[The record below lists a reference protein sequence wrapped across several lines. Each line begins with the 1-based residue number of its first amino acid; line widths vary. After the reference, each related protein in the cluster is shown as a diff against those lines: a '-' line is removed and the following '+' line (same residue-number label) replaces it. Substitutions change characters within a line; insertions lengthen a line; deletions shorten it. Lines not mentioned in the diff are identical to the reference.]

1 MPREKHKTLLRALG
15 RLQRN
20 RHMAEAASQR
30 LFKEL
35 PARLQHHF
43 AVHPSAREHAPTS
56 FAAGYKTHPRLI
68 CTAATMPRS
77 FLVDSLILREA
88 NDKGSENSSPLFP
101 YAVHSPGHH
110 PHGLPGSCHSRKAGL
125 LCFCPLCMAAS
136 QLHPSPPALP
146 LLKASFPA
154 FGSQYCHTAL
164 SRQHTSSNINL
175 GHGAAMYQA
184 AYTVPDPR
192 QYHCISIE
200 NSNSKLQSSKRM
212 RTAFTSTQL
221 LELEREFTSNMY
233 LSRLRRIEIATY
245 LNLSEKQVKIWF
257 QNRRVKH
264 KKEGKSGSGGPR
276 TATNGCKCSSAARCS
291 EEEEEDMPVSPSSF
305 SEKDDVD
312 LSVSP

>member
-1 MPREKHKTLLRALG
+1 MCEAYLRSPA
-15 RLQRN
+15 
-20 RHMAEAASQR
+20 
-30 LFKEL
+30 
-35 PARLQHHF
+35 ARLQHHF
-43 AVHPSAREHAPTS
+43 AVHASTREHAPTPPATR
-56 FAAGYKTHPRLI
+56 FRPAPCAVAIATL
-68 CTAATMPRS
+68 TATMPRS

-88 NDKGSENSSPLFP
+88 TDKGSENSTPLFP
-101 YAVHSPGHH
+101 YAVHSPGPGHH
-110 PHGLPGSCHSRKAGL
+110 PHGLPGACHSRKAGL

-154 FGSQYCHTAL
+154 FGSQYCHSPL
-164 SRQHTSSNINL
+164 SRQHASSNGINL
-175 GHGAAMYQA
+175 GHGAAVYQA
-184 AYTVPDPR
+184 AYTLPDPR

-200 NSNSKLQSSKRM
+200 NANGKLQSSKRM

-264 KKEGKSGSGGPR
+264 KKEGKSGPGGPR
-276 TATNGCKCSSAARCS
+276 TASGACKCSSAARCS
-291 EEEEEDMPVSPSSF
+291 EEEEDDMPVSPSSF
-305 SEKDDVD
+305 SEKEDVD